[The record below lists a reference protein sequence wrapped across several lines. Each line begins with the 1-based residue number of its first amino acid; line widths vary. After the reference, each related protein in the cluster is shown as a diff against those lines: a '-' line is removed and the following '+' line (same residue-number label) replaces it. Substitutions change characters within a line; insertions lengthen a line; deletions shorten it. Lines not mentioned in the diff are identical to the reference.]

1 MLRDLFQ
8 LLPRNAGSATAVLA
22 TLGAVAGLV
31 LWLAGA
37 RFSRTLMALVAVAAG
52 AAIGSALPRW
62 CGWQISGMGPAVGLA
77 VVLGVSGFVLHRVW
91 VGMGLGAVLAFWAS
105 LAVWLLMRGG
115 QSFDWPNP
123 DHYASLIGW
132 LHGVWLSMPPEP
144 ARVMPYAAAAAAV
157 TGLAMT
163 ILWPRFSTLLAW
175 SLIGVSMLVG
185 LGSAVVDYLQPQWIR
200 AIPPQTWAQCLI
212 LAMLIAVGLLVQWRT
227 EMLSTSEAGGDDS
240 KKPAKQKN
248 QKPREG
254 AD

>member
-1 MLRDLFQ
+1 
-8 LLPRNAGSATAVLA
+8 
-22 TLGAVAGLV
+22 
-31 LWLAGA
+31 
-37 RFSRTLMALVAVAAG
+37 
-52 AAIGSALPRW
+52 
-62 CGWQISGMGPAVGLA
+62 
-77 VVLGVSGFVLHRVW
+77 
-91 VGMGLGAVLAFWAS
+91 
-105 LAVWLLMRGG
+105 
-115 QSFDWPNP
+115 
-123 DHYASLIGW
+123 
-132 LHGVWLSMPPEP
+132 
-144 ARVMPYAAAAAAV
+144 MPYAAAAAAV